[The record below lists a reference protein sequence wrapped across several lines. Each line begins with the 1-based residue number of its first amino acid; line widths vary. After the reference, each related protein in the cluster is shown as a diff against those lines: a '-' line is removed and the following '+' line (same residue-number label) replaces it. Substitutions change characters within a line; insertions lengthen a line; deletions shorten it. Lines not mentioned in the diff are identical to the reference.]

1 MLKYLLFFIGG
12 YKIMFKSFN
21 LLFILII
28 AFTMYACATVP
39 KLDPAS
45 LEITP
50 SDTEQ
55 AVVPSV
61 CQAEYK
67 SKQLSVAVLP
77 FINNTTYG
85 TMQAQ
90 TTSTQGEATREHA
103 SAGVAGAV
111 VAPGAVGVGYAQAS
125 KTNVKYS
132 QDVNTFYRQLAPQLG
147 EFAQSAVENVIV
159 NIGGVKVFSRSQME
173 KILQEQGFQMN
184 IADPNTLVQFGKIA
198 GVSYVIVGTVDNI
211 NAKYVPPTK
220 TESSGNMFVDLLS
233 ATAKSM
239 TEGWNVTTSMTVQL
253 IDVAT
258 GQIILSKKVEGRE
271 LGGTQSGFNPELV
284 VTAAKKAMEESVA
297 DIKPQ
302 FSDYFASNIY
312 INQTRGNKS
321 VVMISAG
328 KLDGIKPGDKLE
340 AFEFLEIQDF
350 MTKRTS
356 CSKNKIPVEIIVSDQ
371 VGDNYA
377 WAQVNGEPNNLKRLK
392 VGTLVRK
399 APEKGQSFMK
409 KLW

>member
-1 MLKYLLFFIGG
+1 MKKYFNYFFLLVVIAML
-12 YKIMFKSFN
+12 
-21 LLFILII
+21 
-28 AFTMYACATVP
+28 YACAAAP

-50 SDTEQ
+50 ADTEQ
-55 AVVPSV
+55 VVIPPV
-61 CQAEYK
+61 CMAQYQ
-67 SKQLSVAVLP
+67 SKKLSVAVLP
-77 FINNTTYG
+77 FVNNTTYG

-90 TTSTQGEATREHA
+90 STSTQGEATREHA

-111 VAPGAVGVGYAQAS
+111 VAPGAIGVGYAEAS

-132 QDVNTFYRQLAPQLG
+132 EDVNTFYRQLAPQLG
-147 EFAQSAVENVIV
+147 EFAQSAVENTIV
-159 NIGGVKVFSRSQME
+159 NIGGVKVFSRSQMQ
-173 KILQEQGFQMN
+173 KILEEQAFQMN
-184 IADPNTLVQFGKIA
+184 IADPNTIAQFGKIA

-211 NAKYVPPTK
+211 NAKYVPPTESK
-220 TESSGNMFVDLLS
+220 SSGNLFVDLLS

-258 GQIILSKKVEGRE
+258 GQILLSKKVEGRE
-271 LGGTQSGFNPELV
+271 LGGTQPGFNPEMV

-312 INQTRGNKS
+312 INQIRGNKS
-321 VVMISAG
+321 VVMVSAG

-350 MTKRTS
+350 MTKQKS
-356 CSKNKIPVEIIVSDQ
+356 CTRNKIPVEIVVSDQ

-377 WAQVNGEPNNLKRLK
+377 WAKVTGEPQNLKRLK

-399 APEKGQSFMK
+399 APEKGQSLIK